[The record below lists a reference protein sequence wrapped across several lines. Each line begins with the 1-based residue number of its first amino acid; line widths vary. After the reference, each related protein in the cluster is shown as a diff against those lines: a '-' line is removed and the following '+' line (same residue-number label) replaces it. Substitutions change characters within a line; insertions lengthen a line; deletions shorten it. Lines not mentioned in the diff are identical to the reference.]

1 MNKFAE
7 RLRELRESHDLTQAQ
22 LSINLHCKITQAAIA
37 LWELGKRVPNLDAVI
52 LLAQYFGVSL
62 DYLAGLED

>member
-7 RLRELRESHDLTQAQ
+7 RLRELREERNLTQAQ
-22 LSINLHCKITQAAIA
+22 LSINLNCKITQAAIA

-62 DYLAGLED
+62 DYIAGLED